1 MRIDD
6 SWFERMCL
14 SKAGRRSV
22 PILSRFRL
30 LLPLALPIRWN
41 RGAEHRNPHRPT
53 GRDGRGSRSS
63 SLGSRPGRV
72 LGGLITGMD
81 SAGKDRRPRRRILAI
96 AAGLVVGI
104 AASQLLPAAGMFVEV
119 LSDVGVER
127 TVAKLVVA
135 VLFAIG
141 GIEGSLLVGPL
152 VEQIRA
158 NRKLR

>member
-1 MRIDD
+1 
-6 SWFERMCL
+6 
-14 SKAGRRSV
+14 
-22 PILSRFRL
+22 
-30 LLPLALPIRWN
+30 
-41 RGAEHRNPHRPT
+41 
-53 GRDGRGSRSS
+53 
-63 SLGSRPGRV
+63 
-72 LGGLITGMD
+72 MD